1 MKLIDVIKKLI
12 YIAPVRCGRTFYSCA
27 LSETDNIVTATF
39 TPTDEFVITDP
50 RRDNETSMPTHVNR
64 FEEWQ
69 HTGMAVGSIEY
80 FLNENSINYV
90 VQESATSI
98 QIVISNTNAHGN
110 LDKYETL
117 RHAHRSFDI
126 NTPVDAQTVEIISNM
141 IDEFTRENNGYKII
155 VTDPK
160 VRDIIYSLA
169 IYWEG
174 EGKPGNIHIPQM
186 NAPLLITLPPKE
198 FDLTYYFRMG
208 RLYSKIGLTALD
220 RGYQLAFCNS
230 FNYFDEKVA
239 SIEDVL
245 QLKYGEYT
253 VANLIPRPF
262 ICIGNA
268 LDSSKPYNWVAD
280 HDKIMPACVHLTED
294 FITVI

>member
-1 MKLIDVIKKLI
+1 MKLIDTIKQLV
-12 YIAPVRCGRTFYSCA
+12 YIAPVRCGRTFYSCE
-27 LSETDNIVTATF
+27 LSETASTVTAAF
-39 TPTDEFVITDP
+39 TPTDKFVITDP
-50 RRDNETSMPTHVNR
+50 RRENEASIPTHVNQ

-69 HTGMAVGSIEY
+69 HTGLAVGSIEY
-80 FLNENSINYV
+80 FLKENNVNYIV
-90 VQESATSI
+90 TELGTTVQ
-98 QIVISNTNAHGN
+98 VIMSNTDVTSN
-110 LDKYETL
+110 LGKYETL

-126 NTPVDAQTVEIISNM
+126 DTPVDTETVNIISDM
-141 IDEFTRENNGYKII
+141 IDEFAKKNDAYKII

-186 NAPLLITLPPKE
+186 NAPLLITIPPRE
-198 FDLTYYFRMG
+198 FDLTYYLRMG

-220 RGYQLAFCNS
+220 RGYQLAFCNA

-239 SIEDVL
+239 SIQDIL

-253 VANLIPRPF
+253 VDNVIPRPF

-268 LDSSKPYNWVAD
+268 LDFSKPYNWVAE

-294 FITVI
+294 FITVV